1 MKNTEINITDLKE
14 FLKLKFSKLIPD
26 FIYEGFG
33 DYDSNEIDILYE
45 LEKYG
50 ITNISELEKIIP
62 DNYMEA
68 VTELGIKFN
77 YLGTLRV
84 ILIINDY
91 KKYISNYNEYEYR
104 NFWEIANIKSVE
116 SIFSFYNIS
125 VDEITNETR
134 ERN

>member
-1 MKNTEINITDLKE
+1 MKE

>member
-68 VTELGIKFN
+68 VTCFDPYK
-77 YLGTLRV
+77 TRV
-84 ILIINDY
+84 L
-91 KKYISNYNEYEYR
+91 
-104 NFWEIANIKSVE
+104 F
-116 SIFSFYNIS
+116 
-125 VDEITNETR
+125 
-134 ERN
+134 